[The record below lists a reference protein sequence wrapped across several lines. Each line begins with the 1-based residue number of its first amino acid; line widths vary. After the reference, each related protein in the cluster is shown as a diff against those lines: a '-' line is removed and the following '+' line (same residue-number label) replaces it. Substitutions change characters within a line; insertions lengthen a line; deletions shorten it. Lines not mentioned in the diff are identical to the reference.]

1 MLGVTGAVYVT
12 SLPGVVW
19 RRNQAWFGILF
30 VVMHSPVL
38 LFIVDSTALAH
49 PSVLEGVKLSLFGS
63 LCGIVGAV
71 IYGGCVLCCC
81 AVHSLCLSPRFTM
94 VHGCATACR
103 RIPERWF
110 PAGTFDLLV
119 YSHVIWHVLTA
130 VGPMLC
136 LIAGKHYLAY
146 AKSQTC
152 SDLAT
157 VRGPDVSMDHF
168 LHQAF

>member
-19 RRNQAWFGILF
+19 RRNQAWFGVLF

-71 IYGGCVLCCC
+71 IYGGCVLLLLRCSQPLPLTSF
-81 AVHSLCLSPRFTM
+81 HDGSWLCNC
-94 VHGCATACR
+94 VQ
-103 RIPERWF
+103 
-110 PAGTFDLLV
+110 
-119 YSHVIWHVLTA
+119 
-130 VGPMLC
+130 
-136 LIAGKHYLAY
+136 AY
-146 AKSQTC
+146 
-152 SDLAT
+152 
-157 VRGPDVSMDHF
+157 P
-168 LHQAF
+168 